1 MKELTLN
8 TLSKEKR
15 IAIILIL
22 LICIILIGSIFA
34 LICFYRGAF
43 SDNDAII
50 ADIYQNGELLES
62 IPLHSVIATYTIRVT
77 GTGGCTNIIEVR
89 NGSIGIISADCP
101 DKLCVKQGFID
112 SSLLP
117 ITCLPN
123 RVVIQLRTD
132 GENSNENED
141 INVY

>member
-1 MKELTLN
+1 MN
-8 TLSKEKR
+8 TLSTEKKTAK
-15 IAIILIL
+15 ILALLICLIL
-22 LICIILIGSIFA
+22 LGSILTLL
-34 LICFYRGAF
+34 LIYSNRNTSTNA
-43 SDNDAII
+43 SLI
-50 ADIYQNGELLES
+50 ADIYQNGTLLES
-62 IPLHSVIATYTIRVT
+62 IPLNDVEKSYTFTVT
-77 GTGGCTNIIEVR
+77 GEDGCTNIIEVR

-123 RVVIQLRTD
+123 RVVIQIRT
-132 GENSNENED
+132 NERNED

>member
-1 MKELTLN
+1 MN

-15 IAIILIL
+15 IARILIL
-22 LICIILIGSIFA
+22 LIFIILIGSI
-34 LICFYRGAF
+34 LTLVLFYTNKNN
-43 SDNDAII
+43 SKDASII

-62 IPLHSVIATYTIRVT
+62 IPLHSVTTTYTITVK
-77 GTGGCTNIIEVR
+77 GDDGCTNIIEVR

-101 DKLCVKQGFID
+101 DKLCVKQGFIN

-123 RVVIQLRTD
+123 RVVIQLRTHNPD
-132 GENSNENED
+132 NGGNED

>member
-1 MKELTLN
+1 MN
-8 TLSKEKR
+8 TLSTEKKTAK
-15 IAIILIL
+15 ILALLICLIL
-22 LICIILIGSIFA
+22 LGSILTLL
-34 LICFYRGAF
+34 LIYSNRNTSTNA
-43 SDNDAII
+43 SLI
-50 ADIYQNGELLES
+50 ADIYQNGTLLES
-62 IPLHSVIATYTIRVT
+62 IPLKDVEKTYTFTVT
-77 GTGGCTNIIEVR
+77 GEDGCTNIIEVR

-123 RVVIQLRTD
+123 RVVIQIRT
-132 GENSNENED
+132 NERNED

>member
-1 MKELTLN
+1 MN
-8 TLSKEKR
+8 TLSTEKKTAK
-15 IAIILIL
+15 ILALLICLIL
-22 LICIILIGSIFA
+22 LGSILTLVFIYFNRNTSTNA
-34 LICFYRGAF
+34 SL
-43 SDNDAII
+43 I
-50 ADIYQNGELLES
+50 ADIYQNGTLLES
-62 IPLHSVIATYTIRVT
+62 IPLNDVEKSYTLTVT
-77 GTGGCTNIIEVR
+77 GNDGCTNIIEVR

-123 RVVIQLRTD
+123 RVVIQIRTND
-132 GENSNENED
+132 RNED

>member
-1 MKELTLN
+1 MN
-8 TLSKEKR
+8 TLSTEKKTAK
-15 IAIILIL
+15 ILALLICLIL
-22 LICIILIGSIFA
+22 LGSILTLF
-34 LICFYRGAF
+34 LIYSNRNTSTNA
-43 SDNDAII
+43 SLI
-50 ADIYQNGELLES
+50 ADIYQNGTLLES
-62 IPLHSVIATYTIRVT
+62 IPLNDVEATYTFTIT
-77 GTGGCTNIIEVR
+77 GEDGCTNIIEVR

-123 RVVIQLRTD
+123 RVVIQIRTND
-132 GENSNENED
+132 RNED

>member
-1 MKELTLN
+1 MN

-15 IAIILIL
+15 IASILIL
-22 LICIILIGSIFA
+22 LICIILIGSI
-34 LICFYRGAF
+34 LTLVLFYR
-43 SDNDAII
+43 DEHNTKDASII
-50 ADIYQNGELLES
+50 ADIYQNGELLQS
-62 IPLHSVIATYTIRVT
+62 IPLRSVSATYTITVT
-77 GTGGCTNIIEVR
+77 GDDGCTNIVEVR

-101 DKLCVKQGFID
+101 DKLCVNQGFIS

-123 RVVIQLRTD
+123 RVVIQLRTNNPAN
-132 GENSNENED
+132 GGNED

>member
-1 MKELTLN
+1 MN
-8 TLSKEKR
+8 TLSTEKKTAK
-15 IAIILIL
+15 ILALLICLIL
-22 LICIILIGSIFA
+22 LGSILTLL
-34 LICFYRGAF
+34 LIYSNRNTSTNA
-43 SDNDAII
+43 SLI
-50 ADIYQNGELLES
+50 ADIYQNGTLLES
-62 IPLHSVIATYTIRVT
+62 IPLNDVEKSYTFTIT
-77 GTGGCTNIIEVR
+77 GEDGCTNIIEVR

-123 RVVIQLRTD
+123 RVVIQIRT
-132 GENSNENED
+132 NERNED

>member
-1 MKELTLN
+1 MN
-8 TLSKEKR
+8 TLSTEKKTAK
-15 IAIILIL
+15 ILALLICLIL
-22 LICIILIGSIFA
+22 LGSILTLL
-34 LICFYRGAF
+34 LIYSNRNTSTNA
-43 SDNDAII
+43 SLI
-50 ADIYQNGELLES
+50 ADIYQNGTLLES
-62 IPLHSVIATYTIRVT
+62 IPLNDVEKSYTFTVT
-77 GTGGCTNIIEVR
+77 GEDGCTNIIEVR

-123 RVVIQLRTD
+123 RVVIQIRT
-132 GENSNENED
+132 NKRNED